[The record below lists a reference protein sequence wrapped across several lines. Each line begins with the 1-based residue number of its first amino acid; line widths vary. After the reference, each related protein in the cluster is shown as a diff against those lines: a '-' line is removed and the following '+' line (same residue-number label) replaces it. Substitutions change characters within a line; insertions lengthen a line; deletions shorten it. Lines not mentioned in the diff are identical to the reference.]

1 MVRSDT
7 EEEKDWLRKISE
19 ESERGKGKSLKP
31 SVPHNCLS
39 FFFFFFASCDFRLV
53 LFTWI
58 YED

>member
-31 SVPHNCLS
+31 SVPHFILCKL
-39 FFFFFFASCDFRLV
+39 
-53 LFTWI
+53 
-58 YED
+58 